1 MIRNSILIIFIFLIC
16 GCRFSSKA
24 TQNKSTPRLHFLDQY
39 IIPFQF
45 QFDSTSVGGLS
56 GIDYDPV
63 SKRFFSISDD
73 RSDINPARFYTY
85 RLQIKNDRIDTLIF
99 LKKIFLKNK
108 SGNFFP
114 SSAREKFG
122 SVDPEALR
130 IDPWTNNF
138 VWTSEGERIITAK
151 DTVLE
156 NPKIFIS
163 DSLGNYI
170 DTFQLPD
177 QLRMSYLEKGTRRNG
192 GFEGFTYSGDG
203 KYLFASV
210 EEPLRQDD
218 SRAGPGDSSAT
229 VRIIKYDLK
238 TKKPLA
244 QFAYE
249 IDPVAYA
256 PVPLSAFK
264 VNGISDIL
272 WVGNDRLL
280 IIERSYST
288 GRLSCTIKIFLADLE
303 NAQDVSSFE
312 SLKGKKIRKVKKQ
325 LLLNMDSLGIF
336 IDNIEGVTF
345 GPQLSNGHQSLIFV
359 ADNNFN
365 PLAKNQYLLFEIT
378 GL

>member
-1 MIRNSILIIFIFLIC
+1 MTRNSILISLLFLISSC
-16 GCRFSSKA
+16 GFSFKT
-24 TQNKSTPRLHFLDQY
+24 TQKTVTPQLHFLDEY
-39 IIPFQF
+39 VIPFQF
-45 QFDSTSVGGLS
+45 QFDSTLVGGLS
-56 GIDYDPV
+56 GIDYDPG

-73 RSDINPARFYTY
+73 RSDINPSRFYTY
-85 RLQIKNDRIDTLIF
+85 QIAIKNDRIDTIAF
-99 LKKIFLKNK
+99 LKNTFLKNK

-114 SSAREKFG
+114 SSARQIIG
-122 SVDPEALR
+122 AVDPEALR
-130 IDPWTNNF
+130 KNPWTNNF
-138 VWTSEGERIITAK
+138 VWTSEGERIVTAK

-156 NPKIFIS
+156 NPKIFVS

-192 GFEGFTYSGDG
+192 GFEGFTFSGDG

-210 EEPLRQDD
+210 EEPLHQDD

-229 VRIIKYDLK
+229 VRIVKYDLK

-256 PVPLSAFK
+256 PVPSSAFK

-272 WVGNDRLL
+272 WLSNDRLL

-288 GRLSCTIKIFLADLE
+288 GRLSCTIKVFLADLK

-312 SLKGKKIRKVKKQ
+312 SLKGKTIMKVKKQ

-365 PLAKNQYLLFEIT
+365 PLDINQFLLFEIT